1 MKTLERGTWGFF
13 FDLLEDKEEVLKHRP
28 WIIARQLL
36 NIKEWPLDGAW
47 FGVLMNKAAF
57 WVEIHGLPTPY
68 LAFQNYEFLESN
80 GVNGTVS
87 LETQGTGTCIE
98 ATTLNTKV
106 VHTTDTND
114 FAEGISK
121 FCSVGMTTGVPLGI
135 PKLCEKEHLM
145 NRLGKNPA
153 DENVIVCMM
162 AHVGPDVAQAI
173 ERPHHKVLPSTSGSK
188 TKKRKATRSV
198 SPIVTL
204 VHDHSLSSP
213 NSKVLAPSLGKS
225 EIAPFSFGKESPKK
239 ESFGSRKLRSRKSAN
254 DKSKIV
260 TVKANYDNGN
270 TDSGSDSF
278 IWRGLL
284 SVRKIINAGTSTI
297 IASGEDGDVW
307 WQSWIPWLDYDQFR
321 KLMESIRPKAPSM
334 RCVADLMK
342 EISSKFFKL
351 CKDVDGDTLMN
362 SVQLSTTNPPR
373 LSTDKCIL
381 VDRSFQDGS
390 LAKSARICH
399 VEWQNFKGKEFLP
412 VNLDSFWL

>member
-145 NRLGKNPA
+145 N
-153 DENVIVCMM
+153 
-162 AHVGPDVAQAI
+162 
-173 ERPHHKVLPSTSGSK
+173 S
-188 TKKRKATRSV
+188 
-198 SPIVTL
+198 
-204 VHDHSLSSP
+204 
-213 NSKVLAPSLGKS
+213 
-225 EIAPFSFGKESPKK
+225 
-239 ESFGSRKLRSRKSAN
+239 
-254 DKSKIV
+254 
-260 TVKANYDNGN
+260 Y
-270 TDSGSDSF
+270 
-278 IWRGLL
+278 
-284 SVRKIINAGTSTI
+284 
-297 IASGEDGDVW
+297 
-307 WQSWIPWLDYDQFR
+307 
-321 KLMESIRPKAPSM
+321 
-334 RCVADLMK
+334 
-342 EISSKFFKL
+342 
-351 CKDVDGDTLMN
+351 
-362 SVQLSTTNPPR
+362 
-373 LSTDKCIL
+373 
-381 VDRSFQDGS
+381 
-390 LAKSARICH
+390 
-399 VEWQNFKGKEFLP
+399 
-412 VNLDSFWL
+412 